1 MRKRSRCFA
10 DLSERMLCYE
20 LVHIQEEH
28 DDKSND
34 DVLWSTITDVRFFT
48 DDGAYTNWGV
58 IPEEAPDCYS
68 HEGYLATD
76 AGTKIVPSD
85 IDRIV
90 VTLNFAYEGWE
101 ALDPEYNVTAV
112 FHKEDFTLAY
122 SEGVAGVREFGAPL
136 GEFADPC
143 VFRADSLLW
152 LKEIQGELEQM
163 ECYFAYFS
171 NRNQRPEH
179 RNAYRLEDGESLDI
193 TLGFWV
199 HDIGLDGLVSLED
212 LYLVAYEN
220 VITHLD
226 LSGEVVG
233 QP

>member
-1 MRKRSRCFA
+1 MRKRFLAALIALVMVIGLVPGTALAAGDGDTVNRIRLMSKDTWELA
-10 DLSERMLCYE
+10 AIERVGY
-20 LVHIQEEH
+20 
-28 DDKSND
+28 SND
-34 DVLWSTITDVRFFT
+34 DVLWSTITDVRFST

-122 SEGVAGVREFGAPL
+122 SEGVAGVREYAELTLINQNVPENQIPVTFMFQPIGSVTWELYDIVYVNSGGQIGNRMPP
-136 GEFADPC
+136 DPDY
-143 VFRADSLLW
+143 VKQDF
-152 LKEIQGELEQM
+152 
-163 ECYFAYFS
+163 
-171 NRNQRPEH
+171 
-179 RNAYRLEDGESLDI
+179 
-193 TLGFWV
+193 
-199 HDIGLDGLVSLED
+199 VS
-212 LYLVAYEN
+212 
-220 VITHLD
+220 
-226 LSGEVVG
+226 
-233 QP
+233 